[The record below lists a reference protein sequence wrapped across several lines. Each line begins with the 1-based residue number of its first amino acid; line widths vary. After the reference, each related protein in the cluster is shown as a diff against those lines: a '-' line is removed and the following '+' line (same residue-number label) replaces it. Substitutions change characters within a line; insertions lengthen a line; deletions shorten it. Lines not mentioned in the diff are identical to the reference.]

1 MTISYLT
8 LLNRLHFFFF
18 NDTATTEI
26 YTLSLHDALPI
37 SGQRRRRAR
46 SPGRPRGEL
55 PRGPRAPARRV
66 RRPFPE
72 PGPAEGRR
80 GELGARP
87 HAEAAPPDARPAHP
101 RRGCEDVGAADGGRV
116 RSVREHGDDALR
128 QGRDQLEPARRAL
141 HVRDPERRRH
151 GAAPIDGETRMAA
164 ENSFDVACKID
175 PQEVTNAL
183 DQARREIETRYD
195 LKGSK
200 NEVRLETNEITVLA
214 ADDMKLKAVVD
225 ILQSRLH
232 KRGVPLKAL
241 TYGKVE
247 EAAGG
252 ALRQKISLQQGIP
265 IEKAREIVRL
275 VKDTKLK
282 VQAAIQEDHVR
293 GSGKNRDD
301 LQKVIALL
309 KEKDLGIAIQFTN
322 YRSV

>member
-1 MTISYLT
+1 
-8 LLNRLHFFFF
+8 
-18 NDTATTEI
+18 
-26 YTLSLHDALPI
+26 
-37 SGQRRRRAR
+37 
-46 SPGRPRGEL
+46 
-55 PRGPRAPARRV
+55 
-66 RRPFPE
+66 
-72 PGPAEGRR
+72 
-80 GELGARP
+80 
-87 HAEAAPPDARPAHP
+87 
-101 RRGCEDVGAADGGRV
+101 
-116 RSVREHGDDALR
+116 
-128 QGRDQLEPARRAL
+128 
-141 HVRDPERRRH
+141 
-151 GAAPIDGETRMAA
+151 MAA

-232 KRGVPLKAL
+232 KSGVPLKAL

-247 EAAGG
+247 EATGG

-293 GSGKNRDD
+293 VSGKNRDD

>member
-1 MTISYLT
+1 
-8 LLNRLHFFFF
+8 
-18 NDTATTEI
+18 
-26 YTLSLHDALPI
+26 
-37 SGQRRRRAR
+37 
-46 SPGRPRGEL
+46 
-55 PRGPRAPARRV
+55 
-66 RRPFPE
+66 
-72 PGPAEGRR
+72 
-80 GELGARP
+80 
-87 HAEAAPPDARPAHP
+87 
-101 RRGCEDVGAADGGRV
+101 
-116 RSVREHGDDALR
+116 
-128 QGRDQLEPARRAL
+128 
-141 HVRDPERRRH
+141 
-151 GAAPIDGETRMAA
+151 MAA

-275 VKDTKLK
+275 VKDAKLK

-293 GSGKNRDD
+293 VSGKNRDD